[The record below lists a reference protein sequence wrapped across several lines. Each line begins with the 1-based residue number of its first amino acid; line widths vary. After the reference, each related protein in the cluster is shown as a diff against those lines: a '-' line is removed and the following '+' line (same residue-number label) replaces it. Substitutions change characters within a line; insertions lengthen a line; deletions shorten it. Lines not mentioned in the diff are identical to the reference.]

1 MERRG
6 KEASKRNRKRRN
18 RWKVR
23 DDTGI
28 YRYRNHTSSLN
39 SFRCVI
45 YCACGD
51 FDGKNKRDQKV
62 ARKAIRTINALIFF
76 FKIFF

>member
-51 FDGKNKRDQKV
+51 FDGKNRDQKV